1 MADTPDIGD
10 IANFDKA
17 KLKKTKMQEN
27 TLPTKET
34 IEQEKRSEIS

>member
-1 MADTPDIGD
+1 MAS
-10 IANFDKA
+10 FDKA
-17 KLKKTKMQEN
+17 KLKKTGTQEQD